1 MKPNP
6 GHSTVHMQTTDYQ
19 KSDTNLQLLT
29 AKRQLTSSKYQLP
42 KTSFQFQFTN
52 YQKSA
57 PTTDYQKSA
66 PSTGYQ
72 KSVNQFQ
79 LPVTKN
85 QFPYASTDC
94 QKSANHS
101 NYQLPASIFHL
112 SSTSYQSPAPSS
124 TCLGCLQSFVLIH
137 LDPAV
142 GDLLSDLLWLLA
154 CSSPVINLLITA
166 AISSSIVIKLYI
178 RCGRVGGW
186 IFLTRMQLVQQVARF
201 SIVRPSLYSILW

>member
-1 MKPNP
+1 MPVP
-6 GHSTVHMQTTDYQ
+6 TT
-19 KSDTNLQLLT
+19 KS
-29 AKRQLTSSKYQLP
+29 
-42 KTSFQFQFTN
+42 QFP
-52 YQKSA
+52 S
-57 PTTDYQKSA
+57 PSTDYQKSA

-101 NYQLPASIFHL
+101 NYQLPASI
-112 SSTSYQSPAPSS
+112 SSFIIYQLPITSAILNLPWLPAE
-124 TCLGCLQSFVLIH
+124 LRLDH

-166 AISSSIVIKLYI
+166 AISSSTVIKLYI

-186 IFLTRMQLVQQVARF
+186 IFLTRMQLVQQVARC
-201 SIVRPSLYSILW
+201 SIVRTSLYSIPW